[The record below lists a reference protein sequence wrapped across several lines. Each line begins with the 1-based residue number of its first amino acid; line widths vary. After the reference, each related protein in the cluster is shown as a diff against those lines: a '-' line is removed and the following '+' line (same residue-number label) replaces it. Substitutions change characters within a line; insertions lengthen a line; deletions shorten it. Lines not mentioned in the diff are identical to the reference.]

1 MYSKFFR
8 KEYDLKIEPYS
19 DLSFS
24 LRPNKSINIP
34 IKIIN
39 YSKENLDS
47 DQFIIICKN
56 QKNIY
61 LSTQKEKFKIT
72 GEEFIFDIKCVTPDR
87 TCPKETILF
96 EIYSQELPI
105 KSSRRLIIEYNI
117 EVNFDSEDDK
127 LNMELKNDDS
137 IYCFNKEHKR
147 IGLQL
152 MKSSGNQYKIK
163 DIFNSLFVNNWDNNK
178 ALKALKKRNK

>member
-1 MYSKFFR
+1 MS
-8 KEYDLKIEPYS
+8 
-19 DLSFS
+19 
-24 LRPNKSINIP
+24 
-34 IKIIN
+34 
-39 YSKENLDS
+39 
-47 DQFIIICKN
+47 
-56 QKNIY
+56 
-61 LSTQKEKFKIT
+61 
-72 GEEFIFDIKCVTPDR
+72 
-87 TCPKETILF
+87 
-96 EIYSQELPI
+96 I

-152 MKSSGNQYKIK
+152 MKSSENQYKIK

-178 ALKALKKRNK
+178 ALKALKKKK